1 MLIFAKE
8 FDIFVEK
15 MKKDEG
21 ITANNIFFLHHT
33 LDNAVS
39 QRNW

>member
-21 ITANNIFFLHHT
+21 ITANIFFLHHT
-33 LDNAVS
+33 IDNAVS
-39 QRNW
+39 QRN